1 MTAHN
6 DQLAAELDELIADV
20 HDIGIALREARDQ
33 LNRVVKEARRIAIR
47 AYQAGM
53 TEVDLAREL
62 GVDRAKT
69 IRRWLGKD
77 NGATK

>member
-1 MTAHN
+1 MMTT
-6 DQLAAELDELIADV
+6 DDRLAAELDELIADV
-20 HDIGIALREARDQ
+20 HDVGIALREARDQ
-33 LNRVVKEARRIAIR
+33 VNRVIAEARRIAIR

>member
-1 MTAHN
+1 MTSGER
-6 DQLAAELDELIADV
+6 LTEELDELVADLRDV
-20 HDIGIALREARDQ
+20 AVAIREARDQ
-33 LNRVVKEARRIAIR
+33 LNRVIAEARRIAIR

-69 IRRWLGKD
+69 IRRWLGKE
-77 NGATK
+77 NGAAK

>member
-1 MTAHN
+1 MTSGER
-6 DQLAAELDELIADV
+6 LTEELDELVADLRDV
-20 HDIGIALREARDQ
+20 GIALREARDQ
-33 LNRVVKEARRIAIR
+33 LNRVIAEARRIAIR

-69 IRRWLGKD
+69 IRRWLGKE
-77 NGATK
+77 NGAAK